1 MSSGPPTNEEVREGW
16 DAIAAYWD
24 EEMQAGHTW
33 QRDYISPAVEDVLRP
48 AKGERILELACGNG
62 EFARRLAELGTTVV
76 ATDFSSAMIDIARRH
91 GGDIDYRLV
100 DATNDDA
107 LRSVGPPSSFDA
119 IVSNMAIMD
128 MRDIEPMA
136 RATIEL
142 VRPGGRFVVSAVH
155 PAFNSG
161 HAMRVTEESAEDS
174 GVRRTY
180 WVKTSGYHT
189 PFAAKGVALEG
200 QPTTQWYFHR
210 PIDLILEPFFTNGWV
225 VDALREPVLPSNR
238 FFADVPGILIV
249 RFRRPGQ
256 DSRSRSEND

>member
-1 MSSGPPTNEEVREGW
+1 MSSGPTNEAVRKGW
-16 DAIAAYWD
+16 DAIASYWD
-24 EEMQAGHTW
+24 EKMVAGETW
-33 QRDYISPAVEDVLRP
+33 QREYVAPAVEDVLVP
-48 AKGERILELACGNG
+48 VKGERILELACGNG
-62 EFARRLAELGTTVV
+62 EFARRLTELGARVV
-76 ATDFSSAMIDIARRH
+76 ATDFSPAMIEAARGH

-100 DATNDDA
+100 DATDDDA
-107 LRSVGPPSSFDA
+107 LRSLGPPSPFDA

-180 WVKTSGYHT
+180 WIKTSRYHT

-210 PIDLILEPFFTNGWV
+210 PVDLILEPFFTNGWV

-238 FFADVPGILIV
+238 FFADVPGIFVV

-256 DSRSRSEND
+256 DSRSHGEND